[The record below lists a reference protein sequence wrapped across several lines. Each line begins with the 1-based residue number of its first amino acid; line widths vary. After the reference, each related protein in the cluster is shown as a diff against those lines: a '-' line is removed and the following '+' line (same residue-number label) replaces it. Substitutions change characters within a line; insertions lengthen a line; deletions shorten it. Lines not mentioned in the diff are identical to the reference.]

1 MFTLLR
7 GSYPSLQSEEEKQF
21 QRLKRREDKKI
32 ARKGEKGGQ
41 EEQEYIQSLNFDP
54 KLLRAQRLVDCVRRR
69 NSHNNP
75 TLPINAM
82 RLNKSFLNLNLVQSS
97 LQF

>member
-1 MFTLLR
+1 MLR
-7 GSYPSLQSEEEKQF
+7 GKLLSLQSEEEKQF

-54 KLLRAQRLVDCVRRR
+54 KLLRAQRLVDCMGRR
-69 NSHNNP
+69 NSHNDP
-75 TLPINAM
+75 TFPINST
-82 RLNKSFLNLNLVQSS
+82 RVVSELVRIIRTSRPY
-97 LQF
+97 